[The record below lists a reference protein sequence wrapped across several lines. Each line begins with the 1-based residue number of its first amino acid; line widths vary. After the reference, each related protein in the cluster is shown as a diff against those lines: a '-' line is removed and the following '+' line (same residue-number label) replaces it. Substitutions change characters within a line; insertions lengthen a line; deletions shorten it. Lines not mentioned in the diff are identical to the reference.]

1 MMDDKLFLAP
11 LRNPKDI
18 LECGYG
24 QGTWAVAMAEMFPD
38 SNVSKDLATYNER
51 WENSIPNDVHHRVNQ
66 IRL

>member
-24 QGTWAVAMAEMFPD
+24 QGTWAVAMAELFPD
-38 SNVSKDLATYNER
+38 SNVSNGPTTCKER
-51 WENSIPNDVHHRVNQ
+51 
-66 IRL
+66 